1 LGEVISSKVEFYSLD
16 EFSSTLFFSLALILA
31 LFWAELYYISV
42 DRADVFVWWVR
53 PIANLVM
60 MSAFVAVSVCS
71 YIVSTSYANDV
82 DYVFLQ
88 YTVLITTIYLVAAV
102 MFAYYAYM
110 AAAELN
116 NVPIVLSARRDRL
129 STLRV
134 LAVICISALIL
145 KAGVL
150 IYLNG
155 REIETVS
162 IPMLVSVYFYYFF
175 CELFPMCIILMF
187 YRVEPLSTVDTGSD
201 DGEVEKMPI
210 SGAGGGGAVVN
221 SQSKKKPSRTLRSK
235 SPMRAAGRASNPEVV
250 DAIIARLSLE
260 TGMYIE
266 EMEDDFEP
274 ALWTDSGEEDGLLA
288 PRRFIGDDEV

>member
-1 LGEVISSKVEFYSLD
+1 VVSSKVEFYSLD
-16 EFSSTLFFSLALILA
+16 EFSSTLFFSLTLILA

-53 PIANLVM
+53 PIANLVI

-102 MFAYYAYM
+102 MFAYYAYV
-110 AAAELN
+110 AAAELT
-116 NVPIVLSARRDRL
+116 NVPIGLSARKDRL

-162 IPMLVSVYFYYFF
+162 TTMLVCVYMYYFL
-175 CELFPMCIILMF
+175 CELFPMCVILAF
-187 YRVEPLSTVDTGSD
+187 YRVEPLAA
-201 DGEVEKMPI
+201 E
-210 SGAGGGGAVVN
+210 SGDADKLPSAGGGGVGQTIVN
-221 SQSKKKPSRTLRSK
+221 SHGKKRPSRTLRSK
-235 SPMRAAGRASNPEVV
+235 SPIRSAGRAPNPEVV

-266 EMEDDFEP
+266 EMEDDLEP
-274 ALWTDSGEEDGLLA
+274 SLWTDSGEEDGLIA
-288 PRRFIGDDEV
+288 PRRFIVDDEA